1 VQAPRLLERDG
12 GVRQDFHHAA
22 MDPRERRGRAALLAT
37 HGLVIDDGLRRF
49 PMNIPLEDNFNDI
62 IGKACRGLGL
72 TDGELARQTGLSA
85 EIVAA
90 VKDGPFDEAAARRIA
105 RVLGLGADALAALGR
120 QDWTPRDP
128 GPIEG
133 LACFNTPF
141 EDMTVNS
148 YVVWDPETKEAAA
161 FDTGADCSGMLGL
174 PVKIGQIFITHS
186 HGDHI
191 IELPRLK
198 AATGAPAYVSER
210 EPVDGAEPF
219 ADGHIFR
226 IGRLT
231 VATRRTSG
239 HARGGVSYVVTGLA
253 KPLVIAGDAIFAGSM
268 GGGMV
273 SYAEALET
281 GRAGLMTLPDETV
294 VCPGHGP
301 LTTIGEEKH
310 HNPFFS
316 K

>member
-1 VQAPRLLERDG
+1 
-12 GVRQDFHHAA
+12 
-22 MDPRERRGRAALLAT
+22 MK
-37 HGLVIDDGLRRF
+37 
-49 PMNIPLEDNFNDI
+49 IPLEDDFNDI
-62 IGKACRGLGL
+62 LGKACRGLGL
-72 TDGELARQTGLSA
+72 TDEQLAQQTGLSA
-85 EIVAA
+85 ETIAA
-90 VKDGPFDEAAARRIA
+90 VKDGQFDESAVRQMAAA
-105 RVLGLGADALAALGR
+105 LGLGADALVALGR
-120 QDWTPRDP
+120 KEWSPQDP

-133 LACFNTPF
+133 LACFNTTF

-174 PVKIGQIFITHS
+174 PVKIGQIFITHT

-198 AATGAPAYVSER
+198 EATGAPAYVSER

-219 ADGHIFR
+219 ADGRAFR
-226 IGRLT
+226 IGRLK
-231 VATRRTSG
+231 VETRRTSG
-239 HARGGVSYVVTGLA
+239 HARGGISYVITGLA

-273 SYAEALET
+273 SYDEALET
-281 GRAGLMTLPDETV
+281 GRAGLMTLTDETV

-301 LTTIGEEKH
+301 LTTIGAEKH

>member
-1 VQAPRLLERDG
+1 MPPSPLSPVK
-12 GVRQDFHHAA
+12 
-22 MDPRERRGRAALLAT
+22 
-37 HGLVIDDGLRRF
+37 
-49 PMNIPLEDNFNDI
+49 IPLEDNFNDI
-62 IGKACRGLGL
+62 LGKACRGLGIS
-72 TDGELARQTGLSA
+72 DAEIARQTELSS
-85 EIVAA
+85 ETVVA
-90 VKDGPFDEAAARRIA
+90 VKDGQYDESAVRKMAS
-105 RVLGLGADALAALGR
+105 VLGLGADALVALGR
-120 QDWTPRDP
+120 KEWFPRDP

-133 LACFNTPF
+133 LACFNTPY

-148 YVVWDPETKEAAA
+148 YVVWDPETKQGAA

-174 PVKIGQIFITHS
+174 PVKIGQILITHS

-191 IELPRLK
+191 IELARLK
-198 AATGAPAYVSER
+198 EATGAPAYVSER

-219 ADGHIFR
+219 ADGRTFR
-226 IGRLT
+226 IGRLK
-231 VATRRTSG
+231 VETRRTSG
-239 HARGGVSYVVTGLA
+239 HARGGISYFITGLD

-281 GRAGLMTLPDETV
+281 GHAGLMTLPDETI

-301 LTTIGEEKH
+301 LTTIGEEKR

>member
-1 VQAPRLLERDG
+1 
-12 GVRQDFHHAA
+12 
-22 MDPRERRGRAALLAT
+22 MK
-37 HGLVIDDGLRRF
+37 
-49 PMNIPLEDNFNDI
+49 IPLEDNFNDI

-72 TDGELARQTGLSA
+72 TDGQLAQQTGLDA
-85 EIVAA
+85 ETIAA
-90 VKDGPFDEAAARRIA
+90 VKDGQFNETAVRKMAA
-105 RVLGLGADALAALGR
+105 VLGLGADALVALGSKEWSP
-120 QDWTPRDP
+120 QDP

-133 LACFNTPF
+133 LACFNTVF

-174 PVKIGQIFITHS
+174 PVKIGQILITHS

-198 AATGAPAYVSER
+198 EATGAPAYVSER

-219 ADGHIFR
+219 ADGRTFR
-226 IGRLT
+226 IGRLK
-231 VATRRTSG
+231 VETRRTSG

-253 KPLVIAGDAIFAGSM
+253 KPLVVAGDAIFAGSM

-281 GRAGLMTLPDETV
+281 GRAGLMTLPDETI

-301 LTTIGEEKH
+301 LTTIGEEKR

-316 K
+316 Q

>member
-1 VQAPRLLERDG
+1 
-12 GVRQDFHHAA
+12 
-22 MDPRERRGRAALLAT
+22 MK
-37 HGLVIDDGLRRF
+37 
-49 PMNIPLEDNFNDI
+49 IPLEDNFNDI
-62 IGKACRGLGL
+62 IGKACRGLKVDDE
-72 TDGELARQTGLSA
+72 TLARRSGLPLTT
-85 EIVAA
+85 VTA
-90 VKDGPFDEAAARRIA
+90 VKEGNFDEDAVRKIA
-105 RVLGLGADALAALGR
+105 PVLGLGADALVAAGR
-120 QDWTPRDP
+120 RAWYPQDHT
-128 GPIEG
+128 PIEG

-148 YVVWDPETKEAAA
+148 YVVWDPASKIAAA
-161 FDTGADCSGMLGL
+161 FDTGADCSGMLAL
-174 PVKIGQIFITHS
+174 PADIRQILITHI

-198 AATGAPAYVSER
+198 DATGAPAFVSER
-210 EPVDGAEPF
+210 EPVEGAEAFP
-219 ADGHIFR
+219 DGRTFT
-226 IGRLT
+226 IGALK
-231 VATRRTSG
+231 VETRRTSG

-273 SYAEALET
+273 SYDEALQT
-281 GRAGLMTLPDETV
+281 GRANLMSLPDETV

-301 LTTIGEEKH
+301 LTTIGEEKK

>member
-1 VQAPRLLERDG
+1 MHLS
-12 GVRQDFHHAA
+12 
-22 MDPRERRGRAALLAT
+22 
-37 HGLVIDDGLRRF
+37 
-49 PMNIPLEDNFNDI
+49 LEDNLHDVL
-62 IGKACRGLGL
+62 GKACRGLGL
-72 TDGELARQTGLSA
+72 MDEQLAQQTGLSV
-85 EIVAA
+85 EIIAA
-90 VKDGPFDEAAARRIA
+90 VKDGQFEETAVRKMAA
-105 RVLGLGADALAALGR
+105 VLGLGADALVALGR
-120 QDWTPRDP
+120 KKWFPQDP

-133 LACFNTPF
+133 LACFSTVF

-148 YVVWDPETKEAAA
+148 YVVWDPETQEAAA

-174 PVKIGQIFITHS
+174 PVKIDQILITHS
-186 HGDHI
+186 HADHI
-191 IELPRLK
+191 VELARLK
-198 AATGAPAYVSER
+198 EATGAPAYVSNR

-219 ADGHIFR
+219 ADGRTFR

-231 VATRRTSG
+231 VETHRTSG

-281 GRAGLMTLPDETV
+281 GRAGLLTLPDETV

-301 LTTIGEEKH
+301 LTTIGEEKQ

>member
-1 VQAPRLLERDG
+1 MPL
-12 GVRQDFHHAA
+12 
-22 MDPRERRGRAALLAT
+22 
-37 HGLVIDDGLRRF
+37 
-49 PMNIPLEDNFNDI
+49 PLEDNFDDI
-62 IGKACRGLGL
+62 LGKACRGLGVA
-72 TDGELARQTGLSA
+72 DEQLAQETGLTA
-85 EIVAA
+85 ETIAA
-90 VKDGPFDEAAARRIA
+90 VKAGQFDEAAARKMGA
-105 RVLGLGADALAALGR
+105 VLGLGADALAALGR
-120 QDWTPRDP
+120 KEWSPQDP

-133 LACFNTPF
+133 LACFNTVF

-174 PVKIGQIFITHS
+174 PVKVGLILITHS

-191 IELPRLK
+191 IELARLK
-198 AATGAPAYVSER
+198 EATGAPAYVSER

-219 ADGHIFR
+219 ADGRTFR

-231 VATRRTSG
+231 VETRRTSG

-268 GGGMV
+268 GGGLV

-281 GRAGLMTLPDETV
+281 GRSGLLTLPDETV

-301 LTTIGEEKH
+301 LTTIGEEKQ

>member
-1 VQAPRLLERDG
+1 MALVLARLHCPG
-12 GVRQDFHHAA
+12 
-22 MDPRERRGRAALLAT
+22 PLLT
-37 HGLVIDDGLRRF
+37 VK
-49 PMNIPLEDNFNDI
+49 IPLEDSFNDI
-62 IGKACRGLGL
+62 LGKASRGLGVK
-72 TDGELARQTGLSA
+72 DEEIARRTGLST
-85 EIVAA
+85 ETVAA
-90 VKDGPFDEAAARRIA
+90 VKDGTFNESAVRKMAA
-105 RVLGLGADALAALGR
+105 VLGLGADALVKLGR
-120 QDWTPRDP
+120 KEWYPQDR

-133 LACFNTPF
+133 LARFNTTF

-148 YVVWDPETKEAAA
+148 YVVWDPQTKEAAA

-174 PVKIGQIFITHS
+174 PVRIGQIFITHS

-191 IELPRLK
+191 IELARLK
-198 AATGAPAYVSER
+198 DATGAPAYVSER

-219 ADGHIFR
+219 AEGRTFR
-226 IGRLT
+226 IGRLK
-231 VATRRTSG
+231 VETRRTSG
-239 HARGGVSYVVTGLA
+239 HARGGVSYVVTGLT

-281 GRAGLMTLPDETV
+281 GRAGLMALPDNTV

-301 LTTIGEEKH
+301 LTTIGEEKR

-316 K
+316 Q

>member
-1 VQAPRLLERDG
+1 VK
-12 GVRQDFHHAA
+12 
-22 MDPRERRGRAALLAT
+22 
-37 HGLVIDDGLRRF
+37 
-49 PMNIPLEDNFNDI
+49 IPLEDDFNDI
-62 IGKACRGLGL
+62 LGKACRGLGL
-72 TDGELARQTGLSA
+72 TDEQLAQQTGLSA
-85 EIVAA
+85 ETIAA
-90 VKDGPFDEAAARRIA
+90 VKDGQFDESAVRQMAAA
-105 RVLGLGADALAALGR
+105 LGLGADALVALGR
-120 QDWTPRDP
+120 KEWSPQDP

-133 LACFNTPF
+133 LACFNTTF

-174 PVKIGQIFITHS
+174 PVKIGQIFITHT

-198 AATGAPAYVSER
+198 EATGAPAYVSER

-219 ADGHIFR
+219 ADGRAFR
-226 IGRLT
+226 IGRLK
-231 VATRRTSG
+231 VETRRTSG
-239 HARGGVSYVVTGLA
+239 HARGGISYVITGLA

-273 SYAEALET
+273 SYDEALET
-281 GRAGLMTLPDETV
+281 GRAGLMTLTDETV

-301 LTTIGEEKH
+301 LTTIGAEKH

>member
-1 VQAPRLLERDG
+1 
-12 GVRQDFHHAA
+12 
-22 MDPRERRGRAALLAT
+22 MS
-37 HGLVIDDGLRRF
+37 
-49 PMNIPLEDNFNDI
+49 IPLEDNFNDI
-62 IGKACRGLGL
+62 IGKAARGTGM
-72 TDGELARQTGLSA
+72 TDAEIARQSGLSV
-85 EIVAA
+85 ETVAA
-90 VKDGPFDEAAARRIA
+90 VKDGLFDEAAVRKIA
-105 RVLGLGADALAALGR
+105 AVLGLGADALAALGR
-120 QDWTPRDP
+120 KDWSPLDP
-128 GPIEG
+128 GTIDG

-174 PVKIGQIFITHS
+174 PVKIGQILITHS

-191 IELPRLK
+191 VDLQRLK
-198 AATGAPAYVSER
+198 EATGAPAFASER
-210 EPVDGAEPF
+210 EPVDGAESF
-219 ADGHIFR
+219 ADGRTFR

-231 VATRRTSG
+231 VEARRTSG
-239 HARGGVSYVVTGLA
+239 HARGGISYYITGLA

-281 GRAGLMTLPDETV
+281 GRSGLMTLPDETV

-301 LTTIGEEKH
+301 LTTIGQEKT

>member
-1 VQAPRLLERDG
+1 MPPSPLSPVK
-12 GVRQDFHHAA
+12 
-22 MDPRERRGRAALLAT
+22 
-37 HGLVIDDGLRRF
+37 
-49 PMNIPLEDNFNDI
+49 IPLEDNFNDI
-62 IGKACRGLGL
+62 LGKACRGLGIS
-72 TDGELARQTGLSA
+72 DAEIARQTGLSA
-85 EIVAA
+85 ETVVA
-90 VKDGPFDEAAARRIA
+90 VKDGQYDESAVRKMAS
-105 RVLGLGADALAALGR
+105 VLGLGADALVALGR
-120 QDWTPRDP
+120 KEWFPRDP
-128 GPIEG
+128 RPIEG
-133 LACFNTPF
+133 LACFNTPY

-148 YVVWDPETKEAAA
+148 YVVWDPETKEGAA

-174 PVKIGQIFITHS
+174 PIKIGQILITHS

-191 IELPRLK
+191 IELARLK
-198 AATGAPAYVSER
+198 EATGAPAYVSER

-219 ADGHIFR
+219 ADGRTFR
-226 IGRLT
+226 IGRLK
-231 VATRRTSG
+231 VETRRTSG
-239 HARGGVSYVVTGLA
+239 HARGGISYFITGLD

-281 GRAGLMTLPDETV
+281 GHAGLMTLPDETI

-301 LTTIGEEKH
+301 LTTIGEEKR

>member
-1 VQAPRLLERDG
+1 MAR
-12 GVRQDFHHAA
+12 
-22 MDPRERRGRAALLAT
+22 
-37 HGLVIDDGLRRF
+37 
-49 PMNIPLEDNFNDI
+49 IPLEDNFNDVI
-62 IGKACRGLGL
+62 NKSQLGRKIS
-72 TDGELARQTGLSA
+72 DEELAAKA
-85 EIVAA
+85 EISLADLAA
-90 VKDGPFDEAAARRIA
+90 VKQGKPMDAVIRRLSRHLRLGPNSLETLTHKLWYPTQPVF
-105 RVLGLGADALAALGR
+105 
-120 QDWTPRDP
+120 PR
-128 GPIEG
+128 GFMM
-133 LACFNTPF
+133 FNTPF

-219 ADGHIFR
+219 AEGHTFR

-231 VATRRTSG
+231 AETRRTSG
-239 HARGGVSYVVTGLA
+239 HARGGVSYVITGLA
-253 KPLVIAGDAIFAGSM
+253 KPLVIAGDAIVAGSM

-273 SYAEALET
+273 SSTEALET
-281 GRAGLMTLPDETV
+281 GRAGLMTVPDETV

-301 LTTIGEEKH
+301 LTTIGEEKR

>member
-1 VQAPRLLERDG
+1 
-12 GVRQDFHHAA
+12 
-22 MDPRERRGRAALLAT
+22 MK
-37 HGLVIDDGLRRF
+37 
-49 PMNIPLEDNFNDI
+49 IPLEDNFNDI
-62 IGKACRGLGL
+62 VGKARRGLKIDDETL
-72 TDGELARQTGLSA
+72 VRRSGLSA
-85 EIVAA
+85 AA
-90 VKDGPFDEAAARRIA
+90 VATVEDGTFDEEAVRKIA
-105 RVLGLGADALAALGR
+105 RVLGLGADALVEAGR
-120 QDWTPRDP
+120 QAWYPQDH

-133 LACFNTPF
+133 LSCFNTPF

-219 ADGHIFR
+219 AEGHTFR

-231 VATRRTSG
+231 AETRRTSG
-239 HARGGVSYVVTGLA
+239 HARGGVSYVITGLA

-273 SYAEALET
+273 SYTEALET

-294 VCPGHGP
+294 FCPGHGP
-301 LTTIGEEKH
+301 LTTIGEEKR